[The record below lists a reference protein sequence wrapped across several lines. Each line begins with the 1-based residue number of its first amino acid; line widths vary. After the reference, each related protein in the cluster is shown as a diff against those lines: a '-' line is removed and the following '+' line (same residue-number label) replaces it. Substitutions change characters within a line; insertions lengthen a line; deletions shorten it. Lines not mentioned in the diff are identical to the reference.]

1 VVTAE
6 FDPLR
11 DQGAAY
17 AAALNAAGVKTELRE
32 SPGMIHGFLQFGAAV
47 DDSRALLDEAGA
59 ALRAAL
65 A

>member
-1 VVTAE
+1 MKA
-6 FDPLR
+6 
-11 DQGAAY
+11 
-17 AAALNAAGVKTELRE
+17 ELRE